1 MEFIAEFWNTLEFR
15 TLQHSQD
22 VGFWTGNDSIKSK
35 LDYKDKS
42 IRNQRKQTEA
52 KRLEE
57 RNKAAARKK
66 AEKTKAWSIQKDKVS
81 RIFSVLLLQYLSVS
95 FQKLKLNYLFQ
106 KLKKELKRKRKEEA
120 ANRKI
125 TTEEMEDINE
135 DYKNLKKRL
144 KGKITEKQLDNKLG
158 LE

>member
-1 MEFIAEFWNTLEFR
+1 M
-15 TLQHSQD
+15 
-22 VGFWTGNDSIKSK
+22 
-35 LDYKDKS
+35 
-42 IRNQRKQTEA
+42 
-52 KRLEE
+52 
-57 RNKAAARKK
+57 
-66 AEKTKAWSIQKDKVS
+66 
-81 RIFSVLLLQYLSVS
+81 
-95 FQKLKLNYLFQ
+95 
-106 KLKKELKRKRKEEA
+106 KRKRKEEA

>member
-1 MEFIAEFWNTLEFR
+1 MEFITEYQKTLVQFTLVECLEFG
-15 TLQHSQD
+15 LQ
-22 VGFWTGNDSIKSK
+22 TGNDSIKSK

-81 RIFSVLLLQYLSVS
+81 
-95 FQKLKLNYLFQ
+95 
-106 KLKKELKRKRKEEA
+106 
-120 ANRKI
+120 
-125 TTEEMEDINE
+125 
-135 DYKNLKKRL
+135 
-144 KGKITEKQLDNKLG
+144 
-158 LE
+158 

>member
-1 MEFIAEFWNTLEFR
+1 MFSIAYTVFICVISYF
-15 TLQHSQD
+15 
-22 VGFWTGNDSIKSK
+22 
-35 LDYKDKS
+35 
-42 IRNQRKQTEA
+42 
-52 KRLEE
+52 
-57 RNKAAARKK
+57 
-66 AEKTKAWSIQKDKVS
+66 
-81 RIFSVLLLQYLSVS
+81 
-95 FQKLKLNYLFQ
+95 LFQ

-158 LE
+158 LD